1 MKRIIVLCLLVAL
14 LCSCGTVNWLMQNTS
29 KKDVLVFVGK
39 TLLEVMTAEGYV
51 QPPPYNL
58 VVFDVETVNGIT
70 RNKAVYPE
78 WRSYDFGTFS
88 AIVEAGG
95 KDDGLVLAVIPK

>member
-1 MKRIIVLCLLVAL
+1 MRRIVVLGLLVAL

-29 KKDVLVFVGK
+29 KKDVLMFVGK

-70 RNKAVYPE
+70 RNKAVCPE

-88 AIVEAGG
+88 AIVEVGG
-95 KDDGLVLAVIPK
+95 KDDGRVLAVIPK